1 MSFEEQPPVRAKLEC
16 WKCGRVLDQ
25 LEVDPADPHHDARSV
40 RPANPRRDR
49 LVIDDERTGQVVA
62 TITAAGTV
70 IDVRPRPRLER
81 DAGRG
86 FEYRPGLYLQRYR
99 CRCGADW
106 QFKSDRLGAAILAA
120 AAAGRRRIVA
130 GVDV

>member
-1 MSFEEQPPVRAKLEC
+1 MVIND
-16 WKCGRVLDQ
+16 DQ
-25 LEVDPADPHHDARSV
+25 
-40 RPANPRRDR
+40 
-49 LVIDDERTGQVVA
+49 TGMVWA

-70 IDVRPRPRLER
+70 ADVRPRPPLER

-86 FEYRPGLYLQRYR
+86 FEYRAGLHRHRYR
-99 CRCGADW
+99 CRCRADW
-106 QFKSDRLGAAILAA
+106 QLKSDRLGAAILAA